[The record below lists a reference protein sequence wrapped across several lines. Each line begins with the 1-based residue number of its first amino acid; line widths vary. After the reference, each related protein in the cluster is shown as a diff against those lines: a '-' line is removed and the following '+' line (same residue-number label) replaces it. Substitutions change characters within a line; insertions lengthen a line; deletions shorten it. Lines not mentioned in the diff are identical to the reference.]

1 MTPRWRS
8 CFYWWELQKAEEER
22 LRREFEAE
30 GRIIAPKE
38 KSEAFDSNVITPG
51 TPFMASLAT
60 ALQYYIHLRL
70 NNDPGW
76 RNVKVCSIWCFDWR
90 KSEWCLHISISNER
104 LVHTFCIIDAVRFLG
119 RLTTPAQYSL
129 CWCSSSLLILKGD
142 FVGFKCSW
150 RRRT

>member
-1 MTPRWRS
+1 M
-8 CFYWWELQKAEEER
+8 

-38 KSEAFDSNVITPG
+38 KTEAFDSNVITPG

-76 RNVKVCSIWCFDWR
+76 RNVKVYFI
-90 KSEWCLHISISNER
+90 
-104 LVHTFCIIDAVRFLG
+104 
-119 RLTTPAQYSL
+119 
-129 CWCSSSLLILKGD
+129 
-142 FVGFKCSW
+142 
-150 RRRT
+150 